1 VSASS
6 RTHDFVSNKLL
17 RLPNEAHFHIIAGG
31 VVNCF
36 GQIRMVK
43 AFLPIFK
50 QQAINQSYRDSQIVN
65 VISMAGMLSGG
76 GLGLTPYE
84 VAKNAAEAFTDSL
97 RLEMKMFGVQVVAV
111 NPSFHKTPLVQNLKQ
126 RLTKD
131 LWEPLSPDLQKEY
144 GRGE

>member
-1 VSASS
+1 
-6 RTHDFVSNKLL
+6 L
-17 RLPNEAHFHIIAGG
+17 RPPNEAHFHIIAGG
-31 VVNCF
+31 AVNCF
-36 GQIRMVK
+36 GQIRMIK

-50 QQAINQSYRDSQIVN
+50 QQAIDQSYRDSQIVN
-65 VISMAGMLSGG
+65 VISIAGMFSGS

-111 NPSFHKTPLVQNLKQ
+111 NPSFHKTPLVQNVKQ

-131 LWEPLSPDLQKEY
+131 LWESLSPDLQKEY
-144 GRGE
+144 GQGK